1 MTEKQKRFCEE
12 YLIDCNATQA
22 AIRAGY
28 SAKTAY
34 SIGNENLTKPEIEA
48 YIKEKLE
55 ELQSERIADVKEV
68 MEYLTAVMRREKT
81 ENVVVTIS
89 EEKSEYTPDD
99 KGTMRRQT
107 VKIEKPVVVEIPA
120 KLTDANKAAEIKRKR
135 YGIFKDNISMDVI
148 TPVFSGES
156 EIED

>member
-1 MTEKQKRFCEE
+1 MNKH
-12 YLIDCNATQA
+12 
-22 AIRAGY
+22 
-28 SAKTAY
+28 
-34 SIGNENLTKPEIEA
+34 EIKI

-81 ENVVVTIS
+81 ENVVVTIC
-89 EEKSEYTPDD
+89 EEKSEYT

-107 VKIEKPVVVEIPA
+107 VKTEKPVVVEIPA
-120 KLTDANKAAEIKRKR
+120 KLTDANKAAELLGKR

>member
-34 SIGNENLTKPEIEA
+34 SIGNDNLNKHEIKI

-81 ENVVVTIS
+81 ENVVVTVS
-89 EEKSEYTPDD
+89 EEKSEYAPDD
-99 KGTMRRQT
+99 KGTMRRQA
-107 VKIEKPVVVEIPA
+107 VKTEKPMIVKIPA
-120 KLTDANKAAEIKRKR
+120 KLTDANKAAELLGKR

>member
-34 SIGNENLTKPEIEA
+34 SIGNDNLNKHEIKI

-81 ENVVVTIS
+81 ENVVVTVS
-89 EEKSEYTPDD
+89 EEKSEYAPDD
-99 KGTMRRQT
+99 KGTMRRRT
-107 VKIEKPVVVEIPA
+107 VKTEKPMIVKIPA
-120 KLTDANKAAEIKRKR
+120 KLTDANKAAELLGKR

>member
-1 MTEKQKRFCEE
+1 M
-12 YLIDCNATQA
+12 
-22 AIRAGY
+22 
-28 SAKTAY
+28 
-34 SIGNENLTKPEIEA
+34 
-48 YIKEKLE
+48 E

-81 ENVVVTIS
+81 ENVVVTVS
-89 EEKSEYTPDD
+89 EEKSEYAPDD
-99 KGTMRRQT
+99 KGTMRRRT
-107 VKIEKPVVVEIPA
+107 VKTEKPMIVKIPA
-120 KLTDANKAAEIKRKR
+120 KLTDANKAAELLGKR

>member
-68 MEYLTAVMRREKT
+68 MDYLTAVMRREKR

-89 EEKSEYTPDD
+89 EEKSKYNPDD

-107 VKIEKPVVVEIPA
+107 VKTEKPVVVEIPA
-120 KLTDANKAAEIKRKR
+120 KLTDANKAAELLGKR